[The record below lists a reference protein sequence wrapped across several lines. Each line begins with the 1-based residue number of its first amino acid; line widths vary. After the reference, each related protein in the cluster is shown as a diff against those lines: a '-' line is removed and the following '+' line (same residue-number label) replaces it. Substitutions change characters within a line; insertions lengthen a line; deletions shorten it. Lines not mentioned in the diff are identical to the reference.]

1 MHISSQVVVAS
12 VLAVGALSMGP
23 VVRVVLRRRGRP
35 ALAADLHR
43 LRGPIAVLTLVT
55 FIRVA
60 VDASTLG
67 PWTPL
72 VDLAA
77 VMGVGWGLVR
87 GLGIVES
94 ALFRQL
100 AIDVA
105 DNVRAR
111 SRRTQIG
118 LLKRVLVLVVVIGT
132 VLVAAIALTPL
143 RELGPS
149 LLAYASLV
157 GVVLGLALR
166 NPLES
171 LVGGISVAVTEPIR
185 IDDVVVVED
194 EWGRVEQLGLSNV
207 IVRLWDDR
215 RLVLPT
221 KYFLE
226 EPFENWTRHS
236 AEVTGS
242 VLVPADFS
250 TDVHELRRVV
260 ERIVHSS
267 PLWDRRAWA
276 LQVVDAN
283 ADGMQLRC
291 LVTAR
296 NASDLFDLRCDVREQ
311 LLAHLARTPDSL
323 PTRRARA
330 EVATTAR

>member
-1 MHISSQVVVAS
+1 
-12 VLAVGALSMGP
+12 
-23 VVRVVLRRRGRP
+23 
-35 ALAADLHR
+35 
-43 LRGPIAVLTLVT
+43 
-55 FIRVA
+55 
-60 VDASTLG
+60 
-67 PWTPL
+67 
-72 VDLAA
+72 
-77 VMGVGWGLVR
+77 
-87 GLGIVES
+87 
-94 ALFRQL
+94 
-100 AIDVA
+100 
-105 DNVRAR
+105 
-111 SRRTQIG
+111 
-118 LLKRVLVLVVVIGT
+118 LVVVIGT

-242 VLVPADFS
+242 VLMPADFS

-267 PLWDRRAWA
+267 PLWDRRAWV

-330 EVATTAR
+330 EVAASAG